1 MSIPARFDNSELLYY
16 SPSEF
21 VHALRSPWRD
31 MDGISG
37 SNGVLVA
44 HYKRPQGDAYGE
56 DLDAGSDQPCPINAP
71 SERTLDGP
79 WLVASQ
85 TSRPAQGKWCGSA
98 TGVGQPWWKLETSR
112 RGQAHRPGEGDEVAW
127 ATPRHRR

>member
-37 SNGVLVA
+37 SNGLLVA
-44 HYKRPQGDAYGE
+44 PYKRPQGDAYGE
-56 DLDAGSDQPCPINAP
+56 DLDAGSDQPCPINAL

-98 TGVGQPWWKLETSR
+98 TGVGQPLVEIRNEQARAGAPSG
-112 RGQAHRPGEGDEVAW
+112 RG
-127 ATPRHRR
+127 